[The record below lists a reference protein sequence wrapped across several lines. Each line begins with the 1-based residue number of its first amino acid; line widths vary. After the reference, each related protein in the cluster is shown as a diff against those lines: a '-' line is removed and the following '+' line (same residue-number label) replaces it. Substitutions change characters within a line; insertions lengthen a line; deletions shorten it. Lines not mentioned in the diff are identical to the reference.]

1 MTIEQRMELLE
12 RTIRLW
18 RRLACTMA
26 VLVVATVGIGA
37 VQMNEDE
44 LVLRKLVIQDEKG
57 RDRIALAAD
66 KHGGLGADLP
76 VSGEVAAHLPL
87 IDEIVEPDQAPDVG
101 VKVQLGDPV
110 EVMLAPEGDE
120 RWGFFMFPS
129 IWQLRDGR
137 LVCAVTIGGDH
148 MPAEMDYHYLWY
160 ISDDEGQHWT
170 HAVIDL
176 AEAKAL
182 LRERF
187 TLASGRQIYYEPKL
201 ISLDLIDPKPY
212 PVDSIAEYGFF
223 KPVFLR

>member
-1 MTIEQRMELLE
+1 MRDCVAIASANAFCRMGS
-12 RTIRLW
+12 
-18 RRLACTMA
+18 
-26 VLVVATVGIGA
+26 ATAIG
-37 VQMNEDE
+37 DE
-44 LVLRKLVIQDEKG
+44 MDTHV
-57 RDRIALAAD
+57 
-66 KHGGLGADLP
+66 
-76 VSGEVAAHLPL
+76 PL
-87 IDEIVEPDQAPDVG
+87 IDEIVELNQAPDVG
-101 VKVQLGDPV
+101 VKVSLGDPV

-120 RWGFFMFPS
+120 RWGYFMFPS
-129 IWQLRDGR
+129 VWRLRDGR

-201 ISLDLIDPKPY
+201 ISLDLIDTKPY